1 MLVKLD
7 KVKCFTVVLFIS
19 DIMESKP
26 IIIELGR
33 QRGNTIP
40 GEEKPNDNSFPHY
53 FLFFDDA
60 RRIPYRNNNIV
71 VVREVRETGNN
82 SQSTLKVLG
91 IYRPKDFKIT
101 EEKVS
106 VPISKDSVVRGFDLQ
121 EDVRRKVLQ
130 EYRTEEKVDF
140 SL

>member
-1 MLVKLD
+1 
-7 KVKCFTVVLFIS
+7 
-19 DIMESKP
+19 MESKT
-26 IIIELGR
+26 ITIELGR
-33 QRGNTIP
+33 QRGHTVP
-40 GEEKPNDNSFPHY
+40 EEEKHNDNSFPHY

-60 RRIPYRNNNIV
+60 RRIPYDNKSIIA
-71 VVREVRETGNN
+71 VREVRETGNN

-91 IYRPKDFKIT
+91 IYRLKDFKIT

-106 VPISKDSVVRGFDLQ
+106 VPITKDSIVRGFDLQ
-121 EDVRRKVLQ
+121 EDVRKTVLQ

>member
-1 MLVKLD
+1 
-7 KVKCFTVVLFIS
+7 
-19 DIMESKP
+19 MESKF
-26 IIIELGR
+26 ITLELGR
-33 QRGNTIP
+33 QRGHTIC
-40 GEEKPNDNSFPHY
+40 GEEKPKDNSFPHY
-53 FLFFDDA
+53 FLFFEDA
-60 RRIPYRNNNIV
+60 RIIPYGDKSIV
-71 VVREVRETGNN
+71 TFREVREVGNN
-82 SQSTLKVLG
+82 SKSLIKVLG
-91 IYRPKDFKIT
+91 IYRPKDFKIL

>member
-1 MLVKLD
+1 MLAELD
-7 KVKCFTVVLFIS
+7 KVKCFTIVLFTSGYMNNKAIS
-19 DIMESKP
+19 
-26 IIIELGR
+26 IELGR
-33 QRGNTIP
+33 QRGHTIC

-53 FLFFDDA
+53 FLFFEDA
-60 RRIPYRNNNIV
+60 RKIPYGENNIV
-71 VVREVRETGNN
+71 AVREVRETGNN
-82 SQSTLKVLG
+82 SQSTIKVLG
-91 IYRPKDFKIT
+91 IYRPKGFKIT

-106 VPISKDSVVRGFDLQ
+106 IPISKNSVVCGFDLQ

>member
-40 GEEKPNDNSFPHY
+40 GEEKSNDNSFPHY